1 MTGDLF
7 APGAPSRPAR
17 RRNPPKQTTVTITA
31 EAIAAVRAGRIVGEG
46 VIKEAIRAARPDV
59 RNVAVDLGTVRW
71 TDPKSGKRV
80 TFRTP
85 DSLRYALTAMTRGE
99 RPEPFRFI
107 LGRAA
112 RVTRDGN

>member
-31 EAIAAVRAGRIVGEG
+31 EAIAAVT
-46 VIKEAIRAARPDV
+46 AARMMVKASSTRQSAP
-59 RNVAVDLGTVRW
+59 RGRTCATSPWISARSAGPIR
-71 TDPKSGKRV
+71 KAGKRV

-85 DSLRYALTAMTRGE
+85 DLVRYALIAMTRGD